1 MAIDRS
7 IGQYHDASNARL
19 RKIGRITGP
28 SSYVTGGDPITP
40 GGIGMGTIECLH
52 FEDASNAALT
62 AIYSLFYNRV
72 TGNVLW
78 LNFATGAEAVAG
90 TDLSGYSARF
100 EAIGH

>member
-7 IGQYHDASNARL
+7 IGQYHDASHARL

-28 SSYVTGGDPITP
+28 SSYVAGGDPIAASD
-40 GGIGMGTIECLH
+40 IGMGTVEMLH
-52 FEDASNAALT
+52 FEDASNVALT

-72 TGNVLW
+72 TGKILW
-78 LNFATGAEAVAG
+78 LNFGTGAEAIGG

>member
-7 IGQYHDASNARL
+7 IGQYHDASHARL

-28 SSYVTGGDPITP
+28 SSYVTGGDPLTP
-40 GGIGMGTIECLH
+40 SDVGMGTVECLH
-52 FEDASNAALT
+52 FEDASNAVLT

-72 TGNVLW
+72 TQKVLW
-78 LNFATGAEAVAG
+78 VNFATGAEAVAG
-90 TDLSGYSARF
+90 ADLSGYAARF